1 MSAASSTPRVA
12 VVTGATSGIGLE
24 LARRLHQRGHRL
36 VLVGRDLRRLEAA
49 GAGLGAD
56 DAVLEPVDV
65 ADPDAVAA
73 FTARTLER
81 FPRIDLLVCNA
92 GVPARQD
99 ALQTDPAVL
108 RRVMGVNVHGMADV
122 TLGLWTGLV
131 AARGTVV
138 NVVSV
143 AGTVA
148 TAYDAP
154 YTASKHAAL
163 AWSRSLAAVASRD
176 GVRVLTVNP
185 GPVVTPGF
193 PQAEL
198 LRSRL
203 ARRVVIDADR
213 CADDILRAL
222 HSGRREVF
230 VPGYW
235 RVAAWVQAVAPGL
248 ARRLTARARRGPA
261 G

>member
-1 MSAASSTPRVA
+1 MA
-12 VVTGATSGIGLE
+12 VVTGATSGIGLA
-24 LARRLHQRGHRL
+24 LARRLHDRRYRL
-36 VLVGRDLRRLEAA
+36 VLVGRDAGRLHAA
-49 GAGLGAD
+49 RDALGAT
-56 DAVLEPVDV
+56 DAVVEAVDV
-65 ADPDAVAA
+65 ADPGAVAQ
-73 FTARTLER
+73 FCARTLGR
-81 FPRIDLLVCNA
+81 FEGIDLLVCNA

-99 ALQTDPAVL
+99 ALATDPAVL
-108 RRVMGVNVHGMADV
+108 RHVMGVNLHGMADV
-122 TLGLWTGLV
+122 TRGLWAGL
-131 AARGTVV
+131 ASARGTVV

-163 AWSRSLAAVASRD
+163 AWSRSLAAVAPRD
-176 GVRVLTVNP
+176 GVHVLTVNP

-193 PQAEL
+193 PQTEL

-203 ARRVVIDADR
+203 ARCAVIDVDR

-222 HSGRREVF
+222 HSGRSEVF

-235 RVAAWVQAVAPGL
+235 RVAAWIQALAPGL
-248 ARRLTARARRGPA
+248 ARRLTARVRPSAGP
-261 G
+261 